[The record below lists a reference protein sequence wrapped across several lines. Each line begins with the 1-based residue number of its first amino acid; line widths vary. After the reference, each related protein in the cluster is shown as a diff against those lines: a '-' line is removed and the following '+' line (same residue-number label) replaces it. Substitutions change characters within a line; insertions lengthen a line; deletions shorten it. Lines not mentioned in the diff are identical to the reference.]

1 MSGIATIGGGAASFQ
16 PVAALSVNLMPPFDY
31 TGSHLLANCARQA
44 QQLRRRRHEPRLEPR
59 YDGPNREGALF
70 CRSGTWVEILDRTT
84 AEYEARRNDLTRPE
98 YVRGTHNEHSRFSV
112 LEFISVAFGLVSIR
126 GRESQ
131 RYLCM
136 DREGRLYGA
145 LKQNYSSE
153 CVFMEEMLENYYNL
167 YSSCSY
173 GTLKKPWYIALR
185 KTGRPRKGKN
195 SRKRRK
201 SSHFLVVHFDGD
213 RMSPY
218 EAEDEEG
225 DRMRSAGKKISRA
238 HRYGY
243 KTGSY
248 ANYKKPPLPRSLSDI
263 LPGTL
268 QNQPPSQIFA
278 RSPTPLELVRRIAAQ
293 RRNETNKQLT
303 VEERRVN
310 RRKRRRKARLER
322 EERQRQRR
330 RQQLE
335 LERAS
340 AYREQQLRKR
350 IS

>member
-1 MSGIATIGGGAASFQ
+1 MRSILCAYHSG
-16 PVAALSVNLMPPFDY
+16 
-31 TGSHLLANCARQA
+31 
-44 QQLRRRRHEPRLEPR
+44 
-59 YDGPNREGALF
+59 
-70 CRSGTWVEILDRTT
+70 
-84 AEYEARRNDLTRPE
+84 
-98 YVRGTHNEHSRFSV
+98 V

-136 DREGRLYGA
+136 DREG
-145 LKQNYSSE
+145 
-153 CVFMEEMLENYYNL
+153 
-167 YSSCSY
+167 
-173 GTLKKPWYIALR
+173 
-185 KTGRPRKGKN
+185 
-195 SRKRRK
+195 RKRRK

-225 DRMRSAGKKISRA
+225 DR
-238 HRYGY
+238 Y

-310 RRKRRRKARLER
+310 RSKAVAVTLNDKTKSNRSEGL
-322 EERQRQRR
+322 
-330 RQQLE
+330 L
-335 LERAS
+335 
-340 AYREQQLRKR
+340 
-350 IS
+350 